1 MRLAK
6 LALGVLAISYV
17 VVHVVAGFREA
28 ANWDEFVMY
37 RRAMDA
43 ATTGVL
49 DTGGRPGLGVVLLV
63 PFVDGCDHVL
73 SVLRVTRVLWAV
85 FTLAALAG
93 LFELLR
99 RSVSWHAAALGVA
112 AVALVPIFMRWSLHV
127 RTDQPAVAFALWG
140 GVALLASRKR
150 PWLAVIAG
158 ASIGSGYLF
167 SQKAI
172 YITALVAV
180 VAAAPHFIERD
191 LRWRR
196 EGMRLA
202 GMIIGAIVPV
212 VLYRLAIASLFT
224 VPVISLESSLDQLS
238 WYRTV
243 LHWRLYPAMVPTV
256 LAQIGLLALIVA
268 AFVHSIVRATA
279 ERRRLLV
286 AVGVMVLGVVVARF
300 HTASFPYF
308 WITLGMFP
316 AVAIGLGLPGLQELM
331 PRLWRPVVGAAC
343 LVLLA
348 GGVWFGAETLED
360 TQQAQRDVL
369 DVVEGLPR
377 EMRGFQVEGAL
388 VCRPDPAP
396 FPAYLSSTIIAAFS
410 GDHGERN
417 ARAFI
422 QEHRDRPVSYVIM
435 SHRLGTFPDWIKRF
449 WAQHY
454 VRYRSTLA
462 LAGRQIAGRAGS
474 THEVDVI
481 VPGTYRWISSTPARL
496 AGGGITLMAGETI
509 RLTGGVKS
517 FELLDGVEDGMLVL
531 AVQAAPDSR
540 ERPFYPPS
548 TILELS
554 GLRERWWRR

>member
-1 MRLAK
+1 VRLAK

-17 VVHVVAGFREA
+17 VAHFVAGFREA

-43 ATTGVL
+43 ATTGIL
-49 DTGGRPGLGVVLLV
+49 DTGGRPGLGVLLLV
-63 PFVDGCDHVL
+63 PFVDGCDHVM
-73 SVLRVTRVLWAV
+73 SVVHGTRVLWGV

-99 RSVSWHAAALGVA
+99 RSVSWHAASLGVA
-112 AVALVPIFMRWSLHV
+112 AVALVPIFMRWSLHA

-150 PWLAVIAG
+150 PWLSVMAG
-158 ASIGSGYLF
+158 ALIGTGYLF

-191 LRWRR
+191 VRWRR
-196 EGMRLA
+196 EGARVA
-202 GMIIGAIVPV
+202 SMIVGAIVPIV
-212 VLYRLAIASLFT
+212 VYRLVVAALYT

-243 LHWRLYPAMVPTV
+243 LHWRLYPAMVSTV
-256 LAQIGLLALIVA
+256 VAQIGLLALIIA
-268 AFVHSIVRATA
+268 AFVHSIVRDTA

-286 AVGVMVLGVVVARF
+286 AVVVMVLGISVARF

-331 PRLWRPVVGAAC
+331 PRLWRPVVGVAC

-348 GGVWFGAETLED
+348 GGIWFGGETLED
-360 TQQAQRDVL
+360 TQQAQEDVL
-369 DVVEGLPR
+369 DAVEGLPR

-396 FPAYLSSTIIAAFS
+396 IPAYLSSTIVAAFS
-410 GDHGERN
+410 GTNGERN

-422 QEHRDRPVSYVIM
+422 QEHRDRPVSFVIM

-454 VRYRSTLA
+454 VQYRSTLA
-462 LAGRQIAGRAGS
+462 LAGRKIAGPAGS
-474 THEVDVI
+474 THELDVI
-481 VPGTYRWISSTPARL
+481 VPGTYRWMPSTPARL
-496 AGGGITLMAGETI
+496 VGGGITLMAGETI
-509 RLTGGVKS
+509 QLTAGVKR
-517 FELLDGVEDGMLVL
+517 FELLDGVEGGMLVI
-531 AVQAAPDSR
+531 AVEAAPDPR
-540 ERPFYPPS
+540 ERPFYPLS